1 MPFHIFMYIL
11 KACVK
16 VSGRETTKLPK
27 GQRDG
32 ENNVRGIKSKAC
44 QKLWSL
50 CLTINIFFIYN
61 SLSNKVIKQLLLALE
76 MQMGHP

>member
-1 MPFHIFMYIL
+1 MLFHIFMYIL

-27 GQRDG
+27 GQWDG
-32 ENNVRGIKSKAC
+32 ENNVTGLKRKAC

-50 CLTINIFFIYN
+50 NAQRNMHY
-61 SLSNKVIKQLLLALE
+61 VKQLRSYLFTTHF
-76 MQMGHP
+76 QIRW